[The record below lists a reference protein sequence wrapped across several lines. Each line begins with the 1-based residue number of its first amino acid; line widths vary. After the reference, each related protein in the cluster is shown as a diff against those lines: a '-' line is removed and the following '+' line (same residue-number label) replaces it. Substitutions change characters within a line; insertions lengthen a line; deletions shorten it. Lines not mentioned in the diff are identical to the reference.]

1 MNNTTFLGGNG
12 NDFIF
17 GSIGDDQLNGENGI
31 DRLFGNLGSDILR
44 GDEGDDALFGGSG
57 SDLLLGGLGSDRLF
71 GGRGDDALLGGG
83 GAGQLYGGRG
93 NNVLDG
99 GLADDQLY
107 LEGGMNTVVLRQ
119 GDGTDTING
128 FQLEQTT
135 FSLADGLM
143 FGSLEFQQRQGFS
156 EVIVG
161 DQVLARVVETS
172 VANLSLE
179 TNYVMA

>member
-1 MNNTTFLGGNG
+1 
-12 NDFIF
+12 
-17 GSIGDDQLNGENGI
+17 
-31 DRLFGNLGSDILR
+31 
-44 GDEGDDALFGGSG
+44 
-57 SDLLLGGLGSDRLF
+57 
-71 GGRGDDALLGGG
+71 
-83 GAGQLYGGRG
+83 
-93 NNVLDG
+93 
-99 GLADDQLY
+99 
-107 LEGGMNTVVLRQ
+107 MNTVVLRQ

-179 TNYVMA
+179 TNYVMAKPISKAHEPSAQLKKALQLS